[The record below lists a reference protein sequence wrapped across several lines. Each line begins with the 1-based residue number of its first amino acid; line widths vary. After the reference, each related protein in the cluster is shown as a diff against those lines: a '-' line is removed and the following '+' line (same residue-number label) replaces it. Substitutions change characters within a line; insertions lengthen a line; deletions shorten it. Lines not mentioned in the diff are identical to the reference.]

1 MSGRARSSYSVFTS
15 RFERLEDSK
24 VRFRC
29 DSCQRV
35 YVVSQELS
43 GRAFRMKCK
52 TCGATISVRPGAE
65 TPVTG
70 QSHPVVRAAPPPP
83 PPPPPSPARQAPI
96 LPALAPVAAP
106 PETRRAVVVEPLRR
120 EAPRREAA
128 PVQRAQPSRQ
138 SANAWK
144 MEPDLSPAARAIP
157 TLVPAVPAVVPAVVP
172 VAPPPAPA
180 PVAAEP
186 RSPRPPRDGGR
197 GEVAAA
203 REVEPPSPRHRRR
216 TVPRRASLVP
226 TFVLS
231 AILALVVAASVYFSR
246 DPVPD
251 VRRDQV
257 ERLAG
262 KPSAPA
268 RGD

>member
-1 MSGRARSSYSVFTS
+1 M
-15 RFERLEDSK
+15 
-24 VRFRC
+24 RFRC

-65 TPVTG
+65 MPETAPRQPVL
-70 QSHPVVRAAPPPP
+70 PAA
-83 PPPPPSPARQAPI
+83 PPPSPARQAPI
-96 LPALAPVAAP
+96 LAALAPVAAP
-106 PETRRAVVVEPLRR
+106 VEARRAVVLEPLRI
-120 EAPRREAA
+120 EAARRETA
-128 PVQRAQPSRQ
+128 PVRQAHPSRQ

-144 MEPDLSPAARAIP
+144 MEPDPVPAARTVP
-157 TLVPAVPAVVPAVVP
+157 TLVPAAPAVIP

-180 PVAAEP
+180 PVAVEA
-186 RSPRPPRDGGR
+186 RSPRTPREGGR
-197 GEVAAA
+197 AEGPAA
-203 REVEPPSPRHRRR
+203 REVEPPPPRHRRK

-231 AILALVVAASVYFSR
+231 AILALVVAASAYFAR
-246 DPVPD
+246 DPAPD
-251 VRRDQV
+251 IRRDHV
-257 ERLAG
+257 ERPAG
-262 KPSAPA
+262 KPSTPA

>member
-1 MSGRARSSYSVFTS
+1 MTYLVRVTFSWNPGIERYERARSQHSVFTS
-15 RFERLEDSK
+15 RFEWLEDSK

-65 TPVTG
+65 TPETA

-83 PPPPPSPARQAPI
+83 PPRQAPM
-96 LPALAPVAAP
+96 LAALAPVAP
-106 PETRRAVVVEPLRR
+106 PAEARRSVVVEPLRSDP
-120 EAPRREAA
+120 PRREAA
-128 PVQRAQPSRQ
+128 PVRRAQPSRQ

-144 MEPDLSPAARAIP
+144 MEPDPAPAARTVP
-157 TLVPAVPAVVPAVVP
+157 TLVPAV
-172 VAPPPAPA
+172 AP
-180 PVAAEP
+180 
-186 RSPRPPRDGGR
+186 
-197 GEVAAA
+197 
-203 REVEPPSPRHRRR
+203 VEPPPPRHRRR

-231 AILALVVAASVYFSR
+231 AILALVVAASVYFGR
-246 DPVPD
+246 DPAPD
-251 VRRDQV
+251 LRTDQV
-257 ERLAG
+257 ERIAG
-262 KPSAPA
+262 KPSTPP